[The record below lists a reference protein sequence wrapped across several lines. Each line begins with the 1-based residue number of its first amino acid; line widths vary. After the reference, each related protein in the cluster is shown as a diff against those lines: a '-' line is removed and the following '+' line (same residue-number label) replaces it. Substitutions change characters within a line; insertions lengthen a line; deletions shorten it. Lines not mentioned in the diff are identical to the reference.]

1 MTEFEKLIKENL
13 SVVERFVKFKISNDT
28 DAEDVLQEVLL
39 SAFKNFEQLK
49 NKESFRPWLI
59 GIARNKCNGY
69 YREKSKSIEIT
80 VDEFTENLFS
90 HTQFG
95 IDEFSLTEEIFD
107 LLSNKDKE
115 ILRLT
120 FFESLSQS
128 EISAKLGIP
137 VGTVKSRLHAA
148 KQNFK
153 EKYPHRK
160 VDEIMKKLPD
170 ILPAYKITKSELSP
184 FEVKCEE
191 LKGLS
196 IIPKTGEK
204 CIWGTYN
211 GKTGKCEDYTET
223 KVCGKAEI
231 HGIEGVEITSVQ
243 HNLINNTQRRTDFV
257 AQLTDTHCRY
267 LAATHYDK
275 DTKKQFT
282 FLDDIFMK
290 NWAFGENNIGNEIH
304 LKQNGLINRKDDN
317 VTTNDTKEVSD
328 ITGRYTVE
336 ICGKKYDT
344 VCVMNVGHFDN
355 CLAIEQYIDKNGRTV
370 LWRRFNKNDWA
381 FKKYNKTWDEM
392 LPYNEKLIIN
402 GEVFVHWFDCITD
415 YVL

>member
-13 SVVERFVKFKISNDT
+13 SAVERFVKFKISNVA

-49 NKESFRPWLI
+49 NKESFRPWII

-95 IDEFSLTEEIFD
+95 IDEFSLTKEIFD

-120 FFESLSQS
+120 FFENLSQS
-128 EISAKLGIP
+128 EISEKLGIP

-204 CIWGTYN
+204 SIWGTYN

-243 HNLINNTQRRTDFV
+243 HNLISNTQRRTDFV

-304 LKQNGLINRKDDN
+304 LKPNGLINRIDDN
-317 VTTNDTKEVSD
+317 ITTNNTKEVSD

-370 LWRRFNKNDWA
+370 LWRRFNKNNWA
-381 FKKYNKTWDEM
+381 FKRYNKTWDEM
-392 LPYNEKLIIN
+392 LPDNEKLIIN
-402 GEVFVHWFDCITD
+402 DEVFVHWFDCITD
-415 YVL
+415 YIL